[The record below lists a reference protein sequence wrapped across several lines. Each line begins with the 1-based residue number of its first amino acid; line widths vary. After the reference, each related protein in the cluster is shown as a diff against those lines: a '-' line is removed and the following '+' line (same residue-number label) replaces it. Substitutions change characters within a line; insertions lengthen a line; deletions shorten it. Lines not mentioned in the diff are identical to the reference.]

1 MNAVLYFRGSLSSC
15 NYDCPYCPFGKTKDS
30 AETLAKDRQQA
41 ERFVGWVREQ
51 AGSGHRLSIFFN
63 PYGEALIHRWYRDA
77 MVELSHMAHVDK
89 VAIQTNLSARLDF
102 VKELNPGTAAF
113 WATYHPGQ
121 VSEDRFLAQCLRV
134 REAGVPLS
142 VGSVG
147 LRSAIPAISCL
158 RAALPDDVYLW
169 VNAYKDQ
176 PNYYSD
182 EDRCALQAID
192 PYFEINAMDYESLG
206 KECRAG
212 SSVFY
217 VQGAGL
223 VKRCYKDRGIIGNL
237 YRDGLEG
244 LSYKRACRM
253 NVCDCYIGYIHM
265 PHLELSSVY
274 GGGLLE
280 RIPVQAGNEKKSR
293 GAALTS
299 VAFGSMHQRG
309 TAERGA
315 PS

>member
-1 MNAVLYFRGSLSSC
+1 MNVVLYFRGSLSSC

-30 AETLAKDRQQA
+30 AETLAKDRKQL
-41 ERFVGWVREQ
+41 ERFVSWVRDQEE
-51 AGSGHRLSIFFN
+51 SGHRLSIFFN

-77 MVELSHMAHVDK
+77 MAELSHMAHVDK

-102 VKELNPGTAAF
+102 AAGLNPAKAAF

-121 VSEDRFLAQCLRV
+121 VSEERFLAQCMHV
-134 REAGVPLS
+134 REAGVPFS

-147 LRSAIPAISCL
+147 LRSAIPAIASL
-158 RAALPDDVYLW
+158 RTALPDDVYLW

-176 PNYYSD
+176 PNYYAD
-182 EDRCALQAID
+182 EDIRALQEVD
-192 PYFEINAMDYESLG
+192 PYFGINAADYESLG
-206 KECRAG
+206 KECHAG

-244 LSYKRACRM
+244 LSSKRACRM

-265 PHLELSSVY
+265 PHLELASIY

-280 RIPVQAGNEKKSR
+280 RIPVQAGYEPRSR
-293 GAALTS
+293 GAALPS
-299 VAFGSMHQRG
+299 VALGSMRR
-309 TAERGA
+309 RGA
-315 PS
+315 VQGGTSS